1 MSEELKPTCVQS
13 QQAAM
18 KALAQA
24 DACTLI
30 ARQKLEEISPLMKNS
45 SVYEQLVKLSKTI
58 NETISKVNGL
68 SL

>member
-1 MSEELKPTCVQS
+1 MASEPKPTATQS

-24 DACTLI
+24 DACTVV
-30 ARQKLEEISPLMKNS
+30 ARQRLEDISPLMKNS
-45 SVYEQLVKLSKTI
+45 SVYEQLVKLSRSI
-58 NETISKVNGL
+58 NDTLAKVNGL